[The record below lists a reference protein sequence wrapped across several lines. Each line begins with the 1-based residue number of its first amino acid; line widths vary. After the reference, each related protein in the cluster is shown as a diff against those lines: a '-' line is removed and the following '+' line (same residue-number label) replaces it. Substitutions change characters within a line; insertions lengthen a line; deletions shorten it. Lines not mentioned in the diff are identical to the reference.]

1 MDFRAI
7 SNAVEFNT
15 YQIWFLALSEDKK
28 EIILETMR
36 EYLSEWAKKDR
47 SSSPLS
53 RPPDAK
59 TRQGRVRGSRGVRQR
74 RFTR

>member
-28 EIILETMR
+28 EIILEKMR
-36 EYLSEWAKKDR
+36 EFLDDWAKKDR
-47 SSSPLS
+47 SSELELTTVRYP
-53 RPPDAK
+53 K
-59 TRQGRVRGSRGVRQR
+59 TRRGRVRGSRGSR
-74 RFTR
+74 RTR